1 MARKPTPNLTESELR
16 LMDVVW
22 NRGEATVHDV
32 IDALPHQSRPAY
44 NTVLTTLRIL
54 EMKGYLG
61 HDKRGRA
68 HVYRPLVSRDKAR
81 RKALRHMVRSFYEDS
96 PELLMLNMLE
106 DKQLSPDEIER
117 LRDVLNRLDRS

>member
-22 NRGEATVHDV
+22 DRGEATVHEV
-32 IDALPHQSRPAY
+32 IDALPDQSRPAY

-117 LRDVLNRLDRS
+117 LRDVLNKLDRS